1 MFEGDFHSFGV
12 NGYWY
17 AGLATKG
24 GKLSLSMGDAE
35 VGKSHLSFHF
45 RRDVDEVFA

>member
-1 MFEGDFHSFGV
+1 MFEGDSHSFGV

-24 GKLSLSMGDAE
+24 GELPLSMGDAE
-35 VGKSHLSFHF
+35 VVKSNLSFHF
-45 RRDVDEVFA
+45 RRDLDKVFA